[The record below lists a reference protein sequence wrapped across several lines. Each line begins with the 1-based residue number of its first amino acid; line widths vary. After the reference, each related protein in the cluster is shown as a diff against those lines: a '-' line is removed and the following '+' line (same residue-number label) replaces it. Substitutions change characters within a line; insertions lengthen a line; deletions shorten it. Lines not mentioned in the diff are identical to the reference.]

1 MRVWIWICVMGVA
14 GIAMAADAPDVSK
27 PAAKTPKVKPATPP
41 AEAASAWG
49 TTMAKVNG
57 KAIPM
62 SRLHEALVQ
71 DYGLALAQQLI
82 ADELVR
88 QECERKNVPYPVS
101 AKEVAIATGRAIDRN
116 FQYNTT
122 MTTADKQKLLRQ
134 YLIKNRLTRRQ
145 WDATMA
151 RYIRLRRLA
160 GSEVTVSEAELTDAY
175 RRQFD
180 GKKRV
185 RHIQVPTLQVA
196 QEVLKQIKSGS
207 KFTELA
213 ATYSTNP
220 TGKSGGWLPDIGMR
234 SAPTG
239 VAQAVVNAARALDA
253 PGEVSAPIQAGTN
266 FHILKLEEIVE
277 PRNVKLDDVR
287 NKLTL
292 MIREQKMFAAQLQ
305 IMRYLVTQAQ
315 KRGDIRYVD
324 PSLRSQSRK
333 QQEKAAER

>member
-1 MRVWIWICVMGVA
+1 MRFWIWICVMSVSA
-14 GIAMAADAPDVSK
+14 VAMATGAPDAPKKDAPKPVVKTPADAP
-27 PAAKTPKVKPATPP
+27 A
-41 AEAASAWG
+41 AWG

-101 AKEVAIATGRAIDRN
+101 AKEVAIATGRAMDRN

-122 MTTADKQKLLRQ
+122 MTKADKQKLLHQ

-145 WDATMA
+145 WDATMS

-160 GSEVTVSEAELTDAY
+160 GSEMTITEAEIKSAY

-196 QEVLKQIKSGS
+196 QEVLKQIKAGT

-234 SAPTG
+234 SSPMG
-239 VAQAVVNAARALDA
+239 VAQAIVNAARALET
-253 PGEVSAPIQAGTN
+253 PGEISVPIQVGTN
-266 FHILKLEEIVE
+266 FHILKLEEIIE

-287 NKLTL
+287 DKLTIR
-292 MIREQKMFAAQLQ
+292 IREQKMFAAQIK

-315 KRGDIRYVD
+315 KRGVIRYVN

>member
-1 MRVWIWICVMGVA
+1 MRTILWICVMG
-14 GIAMAADAPDVSK
+14 IAAISMAADTPDVPKPKAKTASDA
-27 PAAKTPKVKPATPP
+27 PAAWGSAMAT
-41 AEAASAWG
+41 
-49 TTMAKVNG
+49 VNG

-71 DYGLALAQQLI
+71 DYGLALAQHLI

-88 QECERKNVPYPVS
+88 QECERKKVSFPVS
-101 AKEVAIATGRAIDRN
+101 AKEIAIATGRAMDRT

-122 MTTADKQKLLRQ
+122 MPEADKQKMLQR
-134 YLIKNRLTRRQ
+134 YLAKNRLTRRQ

-160 GSEVTVSEAELTDAY
+160 GSEITITEAEIKDAY

-196 QEVLKQIKSGS
+196 QEVLKQLKAGT
-207 KFTELA
+207 KFTDLA

-220 TGKSGGWLPDIGMR
+220 TSKSGGWLPDIGMR
-234 SAPTG
+234 SAPIG
-239 VAQAVVNAARALDA
+239 VAKAVVNAARSLDA
-253 PGEVSAPIQAGTN
+253 PGEISVPIQVGTN

-287 NKLTL
+287 NKLTML
-292 MIREQKMFAAQLQ
+292 IREQKMFAAQVQ

-315 KRGDIRYVD
+315 KRGDIQYAN

-333 QQEKAAER
+333 QQEKATER